1 MTEINPGNAGP
12 PDLAAGIIAARLAA
26 DGRLAVQPN
35 ELARL
40 VSSSRDFVFDEIR
53 SGRLLARKVSKT
65 KTLIE
70 LADALAWLRSFPTT
84 IETRVG

>member
-1 MTEINPGNAGP
+1 MTENHPRAAAP
-12 PDLAAGIIAARLAA
+12 PDLAADIITARLAA

-53 SGRLLARKVSKT
+53 AGRLLARKVSKT

-70 LADALAWLRSFPTT
+70 LSDALAWLRSFPATV
-84 IETRVG
+84 ETRVG